1 MSRPLGKVLALAVR
15 DPAYK
20 RRERIQALGGRGL
33 AGDAHADPRSP
44 RQVLLAGAAAY
55 DALALPPGALRE
67 NLLLDL
73 DTAGMASGTVLR
85 IGRQA
90 SLRLSFQC
98 EACGSL
104 DKHAPGLARIIG
116 ARRGVLARV
125 LTNGEI
131 RIGDTVTVLDERLPA
146 LPEDWRERVARVLD
160 AVPPGQAIGYADLA
174 HVAGVQSS
182 YCRAFPRLLARL
194 GPAYAA
200 KAAPARA
207 GTALPRWDGSGFYSD
222 HVPEL
227 RT

>member
-1 MSRPLGKVLALAVR
+1 MSRQLGTVLAIAVR
-15 DPAYK
+15 GPAYTG
-20 RRERIQALGGRGL
+20 RERIQALGGIGL
-33 AGDAHADPRSP
+33 AGDVHAHPRSP

-55 DALALPPGALRE
+55 QALALPPGALRE

-73 DTAGMASGTVLR
+73 DTAGMVSGTVLR

-104 DKHAPGLARIIG
+104 DKHTPGLARAIG

-125 LTNGEI
+125 LTDGEI
-131 RIGDTVTVLDERLPA
+131 RIGDPVAMLDERLPA
-146 LPEDWRERVARVLD
+146 MPEDWRERVARVLD
-160 AVPPGQAIGYADLA
+160 AVPPGQVIGYADLA

-194 GPAYAA
+194 GPAHAA
-200 KAAPARA
+200 KALPARLGA
-207 GTALPRWDGSGFYSD
+207 ALPRWDGSGF
-222 HVPEL
+222 HAQAEA
-227 RT
+227 

>member
-1 MSRPLGKVLALAVR
+1 MDGQAGTVLAIAAR
-15 DPAYK
+15 DPAFT
-20 RRERIQALGGRGL
+20 RREQVQALAGRGL
-33 AGDAHADPRSP
+33 AGDLHADPRSP

-55 DALALPPGALRE
+55 QALALPQGALRE

-73 DTAGMASGTVLR
+73 DTAGMASGAVLR
-85 IGRQA
+85 IGREA

-104 DKHAPGLARIIG
+104 DQHAPGLSRTIG

-125 LTNGEI
+125 LTDGVV
-131 RIGDTVTVLDERLPA
+131 RVGDPVTVLDARLPA

-160 AVPPGQAIGYADLA
+160 AVPPGQVIGYADLA

-194 GPAYAA
+194 GPGYAA
-200 KAAPARA
+200 KAVSARA
-207 GTALPRWDGSGFYSD
+207 GAGLPRWDGSGFYRQG
-222 HVPEL
+222 E
-227 RT
+227 T